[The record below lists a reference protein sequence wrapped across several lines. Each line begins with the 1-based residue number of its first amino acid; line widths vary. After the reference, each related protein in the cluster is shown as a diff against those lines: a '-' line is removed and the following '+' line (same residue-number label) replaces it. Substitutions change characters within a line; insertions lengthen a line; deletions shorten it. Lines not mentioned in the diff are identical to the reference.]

1 MEESS
6 DAIDR
11 PFGTHPP
18 VTINYVF
25 RGPHHRRR
33 LLISAVFVV
42 ACGVLVIGW
51 GGGDSATAQA
61 LGVPPAPTVTP
72 GAGSLTASWAPSSGV
87 PPSSAAEVRTYPRS
101 VSCAPSGDYS
111 CRLRVD
117 DATPWTVS
125 VRERIGSSWTAWSP
139 RSSPVPHVS
148 IVVVA
153 GQSNATGWESEAID
167 AATGKNLLTQS
178 PSPADRAIPISWDQ
192 PQTTKPA
199 RVGFD
204 DSGPVPLLTPQ
215 ILDDGQSSGPQGQQI
230 FGPEVTLA
238 RGLYSAGVRDAV
250 ILKVTKGGTRL
261 GDNGPW
267 SPPSGALY
275 STLLTDARDLQT
287 WEASKGRSA
296 TIATINWYQGES
308 DSTPVLA
315 PSYQRNL
322 TNLITSMRTD
332 LGAQTTTPFVIVKTS
347 IAAYI
352 DVQQRT
358 GVCSPSQC
366 AALHVADNEVRAA
379 DDAVASKLPAVAL
392 VDSILLPR
400 IGVLL
405 HLSNHGELLLG
416 TALVTPNRAGL

>member
-1 MEESS
+1 M
-6 DAIDR
+6 
-11 PFGTHPP
+11 
-18 VTINYVF
+18 TIGYVF
-25 RGPHHRRR
+25 RGPHYRRR
-33 LLISAVFVV
+33 LVISAVFIV

-51 GGGDSATAQA
+51 GGGDSATALA
-61 LGVPPAPTVTP
+61 LGVPPAPTVAP
-72 GAGSLTASWAPSSGV
+72 GPGSLTASWAPPSGL
-87 PPSSAAEVRTYPRS
+87 PPSSAAEVRTYPS
-101 VSCAPSGDYS
+101 SATCVPSGDYS

-117 DATPWTVS
+117 DATPWTFS
-125 VRERIGSSWTAWSP
+125 VRERIGASWTGWSP

-153 GQSNATGWESEAID
+153 GQSNATGWESEAV
-167 AATGKNLLTQS
+167 ATATGKNLLTQS
-178 PSPADRAIPISWDQ
+178 SSPADRAIPVAWDQ

-204 DSGPVPLLTPQ
+204 GSGPVPLLTPQ

-250 ILKVTKGGTRL
+250 VLKVTKGGTRL
-261 GDNGPW
+261 GDDGPW
-267 SPPSGALY
+267 SPPGGALY
-275 STLLTDARDLQT
+275 SALITDARDLQS

-308 DSTPVLA
+308 DSTSALA

-322 TNLITSMRTD
+322 TSLITSMRTD
-332 LGAQTTTPFVIVKTS
+332 LGTRPTTPFVIVKTS

-366 AALHVADNEVRAA
+366 AAQHAADNEVRAA
-379 DDAVASKLPAVAL
+379 DDAVAATLPSVAL

-400 IGVLL
+400 TGVLL
-405 HLSNHGELLLG
+405 HLSNQGELLLG
-416 TALVTPNRAGL
+416 TALVTSNRAGR